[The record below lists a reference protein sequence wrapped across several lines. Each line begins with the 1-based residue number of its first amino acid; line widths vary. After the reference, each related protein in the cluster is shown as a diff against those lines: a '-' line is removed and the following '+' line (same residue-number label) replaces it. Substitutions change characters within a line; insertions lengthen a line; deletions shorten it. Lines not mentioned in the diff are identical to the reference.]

1 MLLFEPIFNNFQ
13 AKALLFFSL
22 FIKSSTIRKIQAYL
36 VKKGARFKQAIR
48 IHLVHHAINHPY
60 MSQCLFIIQ
69 PGLVHWWHVGGGRR
83 AHVTLATGDRIGN
96 DQRKHSLV
104 HMASLL
110 FWQNWQGVFFHCCS
124 LAGKWDSQIM
134 QVNVL
139 RFCIA
144 ILLWRNRHQQQ
155 KYLCYITKHIWK
167 SYTWGISYCFGKKE
181 AESIYN
187 VNVHYW
193 CGKGML
199 VPGLLCTSR
208 CLIGCMSNVLQSGQW
223 QDH

>member
-22 FIKSSTIRKIQAYL
+22 FIKSSTITKIQAYL

-110 FWQNWQGVFFHCCS
+110 FWQNWQGVFLHCCS

-134 QVNVL
+134 QVSVL
-139 RFCIA
+139 RLCIA
-144 ILLWRNRHQQQ
+144 LEESPPATGLPVLHNPTHLQIVCLGDFLLF
-155 KYLCYITKHIWK
+155 WK
-167 SYTWGISYCFGKKE
+167 KGSR
-181 AESIYN
+181 
-187 VNVHYW
+187 VH
-193 CGKGML
+193 L
-199 VPGLLCTSR
+199 
-208 CLIGCMSNVLQSGQW
+208 
-223 QDH
+223 